1 MKTSIKWLKNYIDID
16 WQPAEMAERLTM
28 AGLEVE
34 GIESTCEV
42 PETVVVAEILDRQ
55 PHPDADKLSV
65 CSVNVGADEPLQI
78 VCGAPNCDAG
88 KKVPCALVGT
98 VLGEGFKIKKSK
110 IRGVESFGMLCAAD
124 ELGLGSDHSGLLE
137 LAANAPV
144 GQPVVDFLPSN
155 DTVIDWE
162 VTPNRPDWLCHIGIA
177 REIAAVTGTFDKFRL
192 PDVSF
197 TEAADTRVDDLAAV
211 EVLDP
216 DLCPRY
222 TARVIRNVKIGPSPE
237 WMQEALRAVGLRPI
251 SNVVD
256 ITNYVMMEC
265 GQPLHAFD
273 YEFLAGHKIVVRRA
287 TPGERIVTLDE
298 TELKLTTDNLL
309 ICDGEKGVALAGV
322 MGGLNS
328 EIRDTTTTVL
338 LESAVFNASNIR
350 ATSRDLGISSD
361 SSHRFERGV
370 GLDMCEFASRR
381 AAALIAELGGG
392 EVVEGVIDAYPVPYT
407 PHTVTARF
415 AKINALIGVDIPRE
429 TVREQMLNLGLT
441 VAEMTD
447 ETITV
452 AIPSYRHDLEREAD
466 IIEEVARLYGL
477 DNIPAA
483 APVALSGGPRK
494 ADAFY
499 ALEESR
505 AQLRGLGLQET
516 MTYSFVNP
524 EAATKCTGITDA
536 QLVRP
541 VNPLSAELGAMRPSL
556 IPAMMATTAHNIA
569 HNIDDLAV
577 FEQGRIIANIPGFPE
592 ERNQIG
598 IVMTGRVHP
607 ERFGDEKGTAVD
619 FYDLKGVLEG
629 WFAARRLTATCAAAE
644 HPSFVPGITAAFE
657 IDGQQV
663 AVFGQVCEGLTED
676 MRLKHPVFMA
686 LIELD
691 RVLACDGS
699 PRIYEPLPQFPAT
712 TRDIAI
718 LADASLENQ
727 AVIDAIFSLR
737 IPLVERVELFDI
749 YEDENAL
756 GKGKK
761 SLAYSITYR
770 DAKATLTDNKVN
782 KLHEKVRQ
790 HLVKTLGVELR

>member
-110 IRGVESFGMLCAAD
+110 IRGVASFGMLCAAD

-137 LAANAPV
+137 LAADAPV
-144 GQPVVDFLPSN
+144 GEPVVDSLPSN

-177 REIAAVTGTFDKFRL
+177 REIAAVTGTFAKFRL
-192 PDVSF
+192 PDVSLQ
-197 TEAADTRVDDLAAV
+197 EATDTKVTDLASV
-211 EVLDP
+211 DVFDP

-222 TARVIRNVKIGPSPE
+222 TARVIRNIKIGPSPD

-287 TPGERIVTLDE
+287 TAGEKITTLDE
-298 TELKLTTDNLL
+298 TELELTTDNLL

-338 LESAVFNASNIR
+338 LESAVFNASNVR
-350 ATSRDLGISSD
+350 ATSRDLGISTD
-361 SSHRFERGV
+361 SSHRYERGV

-392 EVVEGVIDAYPVPYT
+392 EVVEGVIDAYAEPYT

-415 AKINALIGVDIPRE
+415 AKINALIGVDIPPE
-429 TVREQMLNLGLT
+429 TVRTQMLNLGLQ

-452 AIPSYRHDLEREAD
+452 SVPSFRHDLEREAD
-466 IIEEVARLYGL
+466 IVEEVARLYGL
-477 DNIPAA
+477 ENIPAA
-483 APVALSGGPRK
+483 APGAMSGGPRE
-494 ADAFY
+494 ADGFY

-524 EAATKCTGITDA
+524 QAATKCTGITDE
-536 QLVRP
+536 QLVKP

-556 IPAMMATTAHNIA
+556 IPAMVADTAHNVA
-569 HNIDDLAV
+569 HNIDDLAI
-577 FEQGRIIANIPGFPE
+577 FEQGRVIVNAPGYPE

-607 ERFGDEKGTAVD
+607 ERFGDEKEQAVD

-629 WFAARRLTATCAAAE
+629 WFEARRLTATCKASE
-644 HPSFVPGITAAFE
+644 HPAFVPGVTATFE
-657 IDGQQV
+657 IDGQEV
-663 AVFGQVCEGLTED
+663 AVLGQVCEELTED
-676 MRLKHPVFMA
+676 IRLKYPVFMA
-686 LIELD
+686 VIELD
-691 RVLACDGS
+691 RVLACEGK
-699 PRIYEPLPQFPAT
+699 PRIYERLSQFPAT

-718 LADASLENQ
+718 LADATLENQ
-727 AVIDAIFSLR
+727 AVVDAIFSLN
-737 IPLVERVELFDI
+737 IPLIEQVELFDI
-749 YEDENAL
+749 YEDEKAL

-770 DAKATLTDNKVN
+770 DPKSTLTDKKVN
-782 KLHEKVRQ
+782 KLHEKVRG
-790 HLVKTLGVELR
+790 HLVKALGVELR